1 MAADQLTVKVKATVC
16 VTDPPVAVIVTLYVP
31 APVPDEPPL
40 LELELPLPDDELL
53 LALPLVVLLPPP
65 PQLPRTTAH
74 SSSTMLRVHDERDAC
89 VNMARPRRRA
99 ANGSRKPANTIPPLA
114 QGANTLAVAA
124 VVLMVSLSVTT
135 LPLTVAVVGEN
146 VQAAPLGRPE
156 QLNATLASKPSLGVS
171 VNVVVAD
178 FPGATVAAALDAVS
192 AKDGVE
198 DAAEY

>member
-1 MAADQLTVKVKATVC
+1 VAADQLTVKVKATVC

-40 LELELPLPDDELL
+40 LELELPPPDEE
-53 LALPLVVLLPPP
+53 LPLATPLDEPPPP
-65 PQLPRTTAH
+65 PQLPRTMAQ
-74 SSSTMLRVHDERDAC
+74 SRSTVQRISGERDAC
-89 VNMARPRRRA
+89 VNMGRARRSA
-99 ANGSRKPANTIPPLA
+99 ANGSRIPANTIPPLA

-124 VVLMVSLSVTT
+124 VVLMVSLSVTA

-146 VQAAPLGRPE
+146 VQVAPLGSPE
-156 QLNATLASKPSLGVS
+156 QLNETLASNPPLGVS

-178 FPGATVAAALDAVS
+178 FPGITVAAALEAVS
-192 AKDGVE
+192 ANEGVD